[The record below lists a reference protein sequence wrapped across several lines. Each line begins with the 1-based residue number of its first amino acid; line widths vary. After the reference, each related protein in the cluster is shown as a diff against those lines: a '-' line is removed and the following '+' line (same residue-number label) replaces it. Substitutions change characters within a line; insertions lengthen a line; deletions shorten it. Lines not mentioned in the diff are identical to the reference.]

1 MQSDRHGFR
10 THPLALGLALALT
23 HALLLVY
30 LASQRPD
37 MGPPEPSHPHAGID
51 YVNADAY
58 SRSVIA
64 GRSFHFS
71 DGPLLFKLLFL
82 VDLPA
87 LLLSEVVKVSRDLP
101 GEGSNRRRP
110 SRRRATAADRFP
122 GLGSEALSRLPEV
135 RAAESTG
142 LAAARVRLHAGT
154 AVR

>member
-1 MQSDRHGFR
+1 MKSDRHGFR

-23 HALLLVY
+23 HALLLVH

-71 DGPLLFKLLFL
+71 DGPLLFKLLCL

-87 LLLSEVVKVSRDLP
+87 LLLSCLVAFAARSAGVGLYANSWVVGISWL
-101 GEGSNRRRP
+101 
-110 SRRRATAADRFP
+110 A
-122 GLGSEALSRLPEV
+122 LGTLQWFWVGTRLSAKLSRTHHG
-135 RAAESTG
+135 AA
-142 LAAARVRLHAGT
+142 
-154 AVR
+154 